1 MLAMNDPVFER
12 RMEQFR
18 TKVQQHINLADDE
31 ISRLTS
37 YLSTIK
43 GDILEANDKLNRL
56 QLRLIQTSQE
66 QSGTSKRQQAALNTK
81 ISRIKAAYNKRLQ
94 EMNAEHAEET
104 SKLQKNFQKAIDEIH
119 GTLKAKVEQ
128 ETAPTNELI
137 KQTKAKLQAM
147 QNTFGVSD
155 KIRDDDALEDIKSI
169 QEVEISQQK
178 QLEKAIQKRTQER
191 LDSLLQAKSRLADC
205 VATIDEME
213 RNHETQMN
221 SYKLKLE
228 ALDAQY
234 QNKVKRE
241 NERQTKSI
249 EALKRKLSESEKRN
263 FSLQRTIHKIEHHHK
278 MQLDATVREGDNLQ
292 YSIKTQEVQTQIQ
305 LKENDKLK
313 NLMGKLQLLK
323 NKLETR
329 ENELIN
335 ERTDNESLK
344 REINRLKHESQ
355 IAKRRQARTAIT
367 QL

>member
-1 MLAMNDPVFER
+1 MNDPVFER

-18 TKVQQHINLADDE
+18 NKVQQHINLADDE
-31 ISRLTS
+31 ISRLTT

-56 QLRLIQTSQE
+56 QLQLVQIAQE
-66 QSGTSKRQQAALNTK
+66 QSGTNKRQQAALNTK
-81 ISRIKAAYNKRLQ
+81 ISRIKAAYNMKLQ
-94 EMNAEHAEET
+94 EINALHAEDT
-104 SKLQKNFQKAIDEIH
+104 SKLQKTFQKAIDEIH
-119 GTLKAKVEQ
+119 SNLKSKVEQ

-155 KIRDDDALEDIKSI
+155 KKQDDEALADIQSI
-169 QEVEISQQK
+169 QEVEISQQR

-205 VATIDEME
+205 VATIDEMQ

-221 SYKLKLE
+221 SYKMKIE
-228 ALDAQY
+228 ALDVQY
-234 QNKVKRE
+234 QSKVKRE
-241 NERQTKSI
+241 NEKHAKSI
-249 EALKRKLSESEKRN
+249 EALKRKLNESEKRN

-292 YSIKTQEVQTQIQ
+292 HSIKTQEVQTEIQ
-305 LKENDKLK
+305 LKENGKLK
-313 NLMGKLQLLK
+313 NLMNKLQVLK
-323 NKLETR
+323 GKLETR

-344 REINRLKHESQ
+344 REINRLKHEST
-355 IAKRRQARTAIT
+355 IAKRRQARTT
-367 QL
+367 RSQL